1 MIIIIKFYLIFN
13 RFHTPAQSVLRAGN
27 SNSRP
32 STDRTNGLVSS
43 PSATRPRRT
52 GSLALFFR
60 KFYHMTITRMQTLCN
75 ELQITE
81 VELKRKIWTIFE
93 CSIMKRTH
101 LMKDRHLDQILVCA
115 VYVICKLCKIQKNT
129 FAEIMQCYRKQ
140 PQAASHIYRSVL
152 ISERSSNSES
162 ATENGER

>member
-1 MIIIIKFYLIFN
+1 MKPSNQTL
-13 RFHTPAQSVLRAGN
+13 VLRT
-27 SNSRP
+27 
-32 STDRTNGLVSS
+32 STVDLTNGLV
-43 PSATRPRRT
+43 PNTPEPTKPRRT

-60 KFYHMTITRMQTLCN
+60 KFYNMSEMRMQALCA

-81 VELKRKIWTIFE
+81 DDLKRKIWTIFE
-93 CSIMKRTH
+93 CSMIRRTH

-115 VYVICKLCKIQKNT
+115 VYVVCKLCKIGKNT

-152 ISERSSNSES
+152 ISKISNDSGS
-162 ATENGER
+162 TEEKSKR